1 MSLITN
7 FSQKSSSDNI
17 KKSKVIVKNN
27 NKIYIDNDF
36 NETIPKL
43 NTSKFN
49 KKLNIYYKSSSDEDE
64 EEQEEVL
71 QVESLDTEEPD
82 KFDNYIIAGS
92 VQKYTSI
99 SNFLRFNWNG
109 VYFLDKWEL
118 QRKVDIKHA
127 TKLARSMLKDYN
139 ETKEFLSYDPI
150 HLGKK
155 PDDNNIYVLDGQ
167 HRLEAYI
174 YFNEKNKYPIQQIPA
189 ILWNAENEEH
199 FIELFRKIN
208 SRLSIDKLKLVQMKL
223 LEICEGLEKK
233 YGTNIWGINRPK
245 INKHIFTD
253 KFKNSEF
260 IHKLT
265 TEEILN
271 NLYGINENIRGLSRS
286 LRVKPNC
293 ATNIHLSAEN
303 IDFFL
308 GLDKNMLWI
317 NQI

>member
-7 FSQKSSSDNI
+7 FSQKPSSDNI

-36 NETIPKL
+36 NETIPEL

-49 KKLNIYYKSSSDEDE
+49 KKLNIYYKSSSDEDIEDRE
-64 EEQEEVL
+64 EIS
-71 QVESLDTEEPD
+71 QVESPDTEEPD
-82 KFDNYIIAGS
+82 KFDDYIIAGS

-109 VYFLDKWEL
+109 VHFLDKWEL
-118 QRKVDIKHA
+118 QRKVDIEHA

-155 PDDNNIYVLDGQ
+155 PNDNNIYVLDGQ

-271 NLYGINENIRGLSRS
+271 ILYQINENIRGLSRP

-293 ATNIHLSAEN
+293 AANIHLSAEN